1 MDKNEVINLL
11 KDQEK
16 NPREKFSL
24 LVMALNSAP
33 HKNFALV
40 SHYNRSGFSS
50 ARLKSL
56 TYDVQKAYAITDA
69 QLKRFEKK
77 KVVKILKSDEMKA
90 TDAVEHIQKTDFK
103 DLESFLAKEEGRK
116 TVLSAFEAKEEE
128 AKAEKEEDE
137 EDLKEQD
144 QEEGNEAKENQ
155 EQTKLQEL
163 NEEVK
168 AIDLEQAK
176 YAQVKALAN
185 ALADELNLKIPN
197 QQGDTLKAFLEEQ
210 KKSLEAKA

>member
-16 NPREKFSL
+16 SPREKFSL

-40 SHYNRSGFSS
+40 SHYNRSGFSF

-77 KVVKILKSDEMKA
+77 KAVKILKSDEMKA

-103 DLESFLAKEEGRK
+103 DLKSFLAKDEGRK

-128 AKAEKEEDE
+128 AKAQKEEDE
-137 EDLKEQD
+137 EDLKEQ
-144 QEEGNEAKENQ
+144 EEDNEAKENQ

-185 ALADELNLKIPN
+185 ALADELNLKISN